1 MVETIYSNNTNT
13 YANIFIYIIYLICNV
28 MEINCAFYSAQ
39 LAANSGGQLPDTFV
53 SNCAHFA
60 PGAARCTIY
69 NSYRARY
76 KNTILFISS
85 ISYAKLMNP

>member
-13 YANIFIYIIYLICNV
+13 YANIYILYVFIFLYIFIYLICNV

-39 LAANSGGQLPDTFV
+39 LAGNSGGQLPDTFV
-53 SNCAHFA
+53 SNGAHFA

-69 NSYRARY
+69 NSY
-76 KNTILFISS
+76 
-85 ISYAKLMNP
+85 